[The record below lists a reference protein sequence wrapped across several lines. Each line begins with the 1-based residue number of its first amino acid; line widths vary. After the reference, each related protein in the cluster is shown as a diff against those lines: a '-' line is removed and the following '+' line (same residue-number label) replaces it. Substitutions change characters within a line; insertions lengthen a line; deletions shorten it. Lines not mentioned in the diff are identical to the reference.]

1 MLAWIMVVGM
11 HQSARAQIE
20 GQREPTSIMTVSGPI
35 PVTEIGPVLTH
46 EHLFSIFGAEPSRHP
61 DYDDE
66 RLNATVLP
74 ALHAVRAQGV
84 RTVVD
89 ATAAWFGRDPSR
101 LLRLAEATDLWVVTP
116 TGFYGAA
123 QGRYLPPDVATRSAD
138 EIASEWIDE
147 WRYGIE
153 GSGIRPGFIKL
164 GVNAGAMGVVDRK
177 LLAAAARTHLA
188 TGLTVAVHTGDNVA
202 SAAEQRAILQAE
214 GVSPEAWIWVHA
226 HKVAAVEELVGAAR
240 EGGWISLDGWN
251 ESTAPQM
258 IDQLLELR
266 KAGVLDR
273 VLLSH
278 DGNLFPFR
286 GEPRPINFL
295 FGAGRKQMTEAG
307 ITAEEWNQLT
317 IRNPA
322 KAWAVNVRGAG
333 AAQPKKGQS
342 NDSSAEKRVS
352 PMIHD

>member
-1 MLAWIMVVGM
+1 MLAWVVVIGLPE
-11 HQSARAQIE
+11 SAQAQIE
-20 GQREPTSIMTVSGPI
+20 SLGESPSIMTVSGPV
-35 PVTEIGPVLTH
+35 PVTAIGPVLTH

-61 DYDDE
+61 DYDDK

-84 RTVVD
+84 RMVVD
-89 ATAAWFGRDPSR
+89 ATAAWFGRDPGR
-101 LLRLAEATDLWVVTP
+101 LLRLAEASDLWVVTP

-147 WRYGIE
+147 WQHGIR

-164 GVNAGAMGVVDRK
+164 GVNAGAMEAVDRK

-188 TGLTVAVHTGDNVA
+188 TGLTVAVHTGDNVE
-202 SAAEQRAILQAE
+202 SAAEQRAILRAE

-226 HKVAAVEELVGAAR
+226 HKVSAVEALISAAR

-258 IDQLLELR
+258 IDQLLGLR
-266 KAGVLDR
+266 QAGVLDR

-286 GEPRPINFL
+286 GEPRSINFL

-307 ITAEEWNQLT
+307 ITTEEWHQLT

-322 KAWAVNVRGAG
+322 KAWAVNVRGAE
-333 AAQPKKGQS
+333 
-342 NDSSAEKRVS
+342 AEKKSR
-352 PMIHD
+352 